1 MITVSTKQFT
11 EALKKCQKVVAKK
24 PTLAILSGIKA
35 ESNDNVLSLYATD
48 LANFICLDIPCVS
61 DNNTSFVFDDIKS
74 LIKSVSLFGDS
85 ISFDIISDGSN
96 ISVTSDNKKLI
107 LPSFPIEEFP
117 VWPVVSQL
125 TDVKTYNLNGTD
137 FDTIY
142 QKLKHSI
149 SDEDARPVLNGI
161 FVKPNYF
168 GTTNGFVAST
178 IGNNLLTDSDF
189 NIHTLSAD
197 LFKMINT
204 GILTVGNNGGGSS
217 PFYFFEN
224 EDTHLCGWL
233 VSGNMPDIP
242 QITPQFAEE
251 HTEFTVNRKS
261 LLDNLKYLISM
272 KPKDAGKNDTLKVK
286 FEGNNIY
293 ASAVNSYMK
302 VDDEIVYAE
311 VKTDDSFGDVPFA
324 VNSKL
329 LYDAL
334 NGQFTEN
341 MVTIDFWSAKRPIMF
356 RDIESNGSCLVMPMF
371 IG

>member
-11 EALKKCQKVVAKK
+11 DAIKKCQKVVAKK
-24 PTLAILSGIKA
+24 PTLAILGGIKA
-35 ESNDNVLSLYATD
+35 ESNGDILSLYATD
-48 LANFICLDIPCVS
+48 LGNFIKVNIPCVS

-74 LIKSVSLFGDS
+74 LVKSVSLFS
-85 ISFDIISDGSN
+85 NNISFDTVNNGSN
-96 ISVTSDNKKLI
+96 ISVTSDNKKLV
-107 LPSFPIEEFP
+107 LPSFPVEEFP
-117 VWPVVSQL
+117 NWPMISQL
-125 TDVKTYNLNGTD
+125 TDVKTYTLNGSD
-137 FDTIY
+137 FDSIY

-149 SDEDARPVLNGI
+149 SNEDARPVLNGI

-168 GTTNGFVAST
+168 GTTNSFVAST
-178 IGNNLLTDSDF
+178 ISNTILADGNF

-197 LFKMINT
+197 LFKMIDN
-204 GILTVGNNGGGSS
+204 GNLSIGNNGGGSS

-224 EDTHLCGWL
+224 EDTCLCGWL
-233 VSGNMPDIP
+233 ISGNMPDIP
-242 QITPQFAEE
+242 QITPQFTEE
-251 HTEFTVNRKS
+251 HAEFSVNRKS
-261 LLDNLKYLISM
+261 LLDNLKYIISM
-272 KPKDAGKNDTLKVK
+272 KPKDANKNDTLKVK

-302 VDDEIVYAE
+302 ADDEIIYAE
-311 VKTDDSFGDVPFA
+311 VKSDDSFGDVPFA

-334 NGQFTEN
+334 SGQFTEE
-341 MVTIDFWSAKRPIMF
+341 MVTIDFWSARRPIMF